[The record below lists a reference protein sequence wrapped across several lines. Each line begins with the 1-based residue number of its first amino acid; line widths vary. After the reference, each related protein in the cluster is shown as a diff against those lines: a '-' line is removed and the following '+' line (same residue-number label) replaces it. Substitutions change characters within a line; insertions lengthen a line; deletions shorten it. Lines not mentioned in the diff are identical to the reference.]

1 MPHYVVESKKP
12 ETAAAPRLV
21 EAASQAQA
29 LRHVVSDVLCVR
41 LAEPTDF
48 IKLTKA
54 GVECETV
61 GEEA

>member
-1 MPHYVVESKKP
+1 MPHYVIESKKP

-21 EAASQAQA
+21 EAGNQAQA
-29 LRHVVSDVLCVR
+29 LRHVVADVLSVR
-41 LAEPTDF
+41 LAEPADF

-61 GEEA
+61 KEE